1 MTKDNLMQLTVTA
14 CKKAKFIRIRT
25 SDFKIIFAE
34 GFKQIA
40 PTPRG
45 VAGLEFERVYI
56 FNYNGTTGDTKINY
70 VVSYGMI
77 EDIEFSFS

>member
-1 MTKDNLMQLTVTA
+1 MTKDNLMQLTATA

-34 GFKQIA
+34 GFKHIA

-45 VAGLEFERVYI
+45 VAGLEFESVYI
-56 FNYNGTTGDTKINY
+56 FNYNGTGDTKINY
-70 VVSYGMI
+70 VVPYGMI